1 VDAAVVDL
9 VPDSIAVTA
18 PPLLHH
24 DDLSPAQRVERM
36 LNLNGRARIASAGC
50 S

>member
-1 VDAAVVDL
+1 MDAAVIDL
-9 VPDSIAVTA
+9 EPDSIAVTA

-24 DDLSPAQRVERM
+24 NDLSPAQRVERM
-36 LNLNGRARIASAGC
+36 LNPNGRGRIAGAGC